1 MEAMSQELDL
11 QEIEN
16 RIHLIKTNVE
26 ALKEMIIGFP
36 ALEKNTSRILASINM
51 LEMNL
56 TDMQDL

>member
-1 MEAMSQELDL
+1 MSQELDL

-16 RIHLIKTNVE
+16 RIHLIKKNVE

>member
-1 MEAMSQELDL
+1 MKTMYQGFDL
-11 QEIEN
+11 KEIEE
-16 RIHLIKTNVE
+16 RIHSIKTNVE